1 MKDLSKLI
9 ICIIAALAGILTA
22 AAQNTQQHDFST
34 VSINGLEL
42 DRYYTREQLIDALGV
57 PDEEDDVV
65 YSYFVYYTTKI
76 MTPASNR
83 IESDFNIA
91 RRISDGI
98 GFGGIHGRDSVRFC
112 VFTLNSDRFA
122 VNDYIRVGDPVSKV
136 YNMGGSVR
144 DINGGGKLYWW
155 ASFVTDYIE
164 DEDLMY
170 NPAFWYDKNGI
181 ITKIE
186 LYYD

>member
-98 GFGGIHGRDSVRFC
+98 GFG
-112 VFTLNSDRFA
+112 
-122 VNDYIRVGDPVSKV
+122 
-136 YNMGGSVR
+136 
-144 DINGGGKLYWW
+144 DIKNTDGGGKLYWW